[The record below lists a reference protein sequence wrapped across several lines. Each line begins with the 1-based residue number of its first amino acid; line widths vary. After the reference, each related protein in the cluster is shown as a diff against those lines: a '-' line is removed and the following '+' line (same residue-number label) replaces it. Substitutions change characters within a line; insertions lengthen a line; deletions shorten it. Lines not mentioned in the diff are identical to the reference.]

1 MKNKLLRCSFEFK
14 VRTYGIHIHHSTD
27 HSVNQNQVDKIKV
40 PQKWK
45 VDLF

>member
-14 VRTYGIHIHHSTD
+14 VCTGIHIQLTD